1 MALASLRVVLAL
13 QLLWKKKKMSLL
25 LLLMMLM
32 TVLRGPRQPGDDND
46 NDADTKT
53 AENGDSNMTMPTTAM
68 MAVIMWDGGF

>member
-1 MALASLRVVLAL
+1 
-13 QLLWKKKKMSLL
+13 MSL